1 MNKLKKRAEG
11 NMMQGSVLTWVM
23 IVVVIIIAVLLMLDW
38 KKGGLGIL
46 KSLFG

>member
-11 NMMQGSVLTWVM
+11 DSQHGFVLALVI
-23 IVVVIIIAVLLMLDW
+23 IVVVIIIAVLLMLGW
-38 KKGGLGIL
+38 QKGGLGIL